1 MENELKEN
9 TISRRKFLKRGG
21 GLTFLVAGIGIPAFV
36 RKDEK
41 SIANEVKASA
51 WVHISTDGTVTI
63 FNPAAEMGQG
73 TMTALPAIIAEEMDA
88 DWSKVKI
95 EHSPVEPEIYGIPWG
110 GGGRGGSMLTVGSRS
125 VSGHFEN
132 LRQSGAQVRFVL
144 ISNAAEKWGVNID
157 ELETA
162 PGMVIHPKTGKKI
175 SYGEIASFA
184 KFPDELPEIPVNKLK
199 KIADFRLI
207 GKDFQRYDI
216 PAKVNGSAIY
226 SMDIHVPN
234 MVYAMINRSPVNGTK
249 PELKNED
256 DLRKIS
262 GLLEIVKLDYGIG
275 FIANSMEAAQQA
287 KNNAEINWTG
297 QSKAENHN
305 SQSAYQEYEVLAESG
320 NSGNM
325 VASIGDFSREIPNTR
340 KVIRADYKN
349 DYVYHAQ
356 MEPLNAVAWVKDGQ
370 AEVWAGTQ
378 GADGARSAI
387 ANHLGIDFKAVNLHP
402 CYLGGGFGRR
412 SMNDYILE
420 AVDLSKAV
428 NLPVKLIWTRT
439 DDIQFGAFRPIS
451 LQRLEAGIDASGQIK
466 AWKHVVVGTGGGLLG
481 SGADIPFYD
490 IPNKHIEVRNIDH
503 GVRTKHWRAVG
514 HGPNKFAIETFLDE
528 IAIDQKT
535 DPLELRR
542 QLMKNHPRELKVL
555 ETVAKMSNWGEK
567 LPEGRARGIG
577 FAERSN
583 SLTAGVCEISLDR
596 KSGKIKVHKIWCALD
611 AGIVV
616 HPDNAKAQVEGS
628 LVMGLSSV
636 MMESITFS
644 NGEVQQSNFHDYPI
658 LRMEDAPESIEIEII
673 PSTEKPTGIGEA
685 GLPFM
690 GAVVSNAFAALTG
703 KRLRHMPF
711 TPQKVLEALG

>member
-9 TISRRKFLKRGG
+9 GISRRKFLKRSG
-21 GLTFLVAGIGIPAFV
+21 GLTFLIAGIGIPAFV
-36 RKDEK
+36 WKEEK
-41 SIANEVKASA
+41 LIANNGQVSA
-51 WVHISTDGTVTI
+51 WVHIHTDGTVTI
-63 FNPAAEMGQG
+63 YNPAAEMGQG
-73 TMTALPAIIAEEMDA
+73 AMTALPAIIAEEMDA

-95 EHSPVEPEIYGIPWG
+95 EHSPVEPEIFGIPWG
-110 GGGRGGSMLTVGSRS
+110 GSGRGGSMLTVGSRS
-125 VSGHFEN
+125 VSGHFDN

-144 ISNAAEKWGVNID
+144 MSNVAEKWGVKID
-157 ELETA
+157 ELETQ
-162 PGMVIHPKTGKKI
+162 PGLVVHPKTGKKI

-184 KFPDELPEIPVNKLK
+184 TFPEEIPEIPKDKLK
-199 KIADFRLI
+199 KVADFRLI

-216 PAKVNGSAIY
+216 PEKVNGSAIY
-226 SMDIHVPN
+226 SMDILLPD
-234 MVYAMINRSPVNGTK
+234 MVYGMVNRSPINGTK
-249 PELKNED
+249 PELKNEATIRNIPGIID
-256 DLRKIS
+256 
-262 GLLEIVKLDYGIG
+262 IVKLDYGIG
-275 FIANSMEAAQQA
+275 FIANSLEAAQQA
-287 KNNAEINWTG
+287 KYTAEINWQGKT
-297 QSKAENHN
+297 KADNHN
-305 SQSAYQEYEVLAESG
+305 SQDAYNEYEVLAESG
-320 NSGNM
+320 NSGSM
-325 VASIGDFSREIPNTR
+325 VASSGDFSRELPNTR
-340 KVIRADYKN
+340 KIIRADYKN

-356 MEPLNAVAWVKDGQ
+356 MEPLNAVAWVKDGT

-378 GADGARSAI
+378 GTDGARSAI
-387 ANHLGIDFKAVNLHP
+387 ANHLGIDFKAVDLHP

-428 NLPVKLIWTRT
+428 KKPVKLIWTRT

-528 IAIDQKT
+528 IAIDQKI

-542 QLMKNHPRELKVL
+542 QLMKNHPRELKVV
-555 ETVAKMSNWGEK
+555 ETVAKMANWGEK
-567 LPEGRARGIG
+567 IPEGRARGLG
-577 FAERSN
+577 FAERSG
-583 SLTAGVCEISLDR
+583 SLAAGVCEISFDQ

-636 MMESITFS
+636 ILESITFE

-673 PSTEKPTGIGEA
+673 PSAEKPTGIGEA

-690 GAVVSNAFAALTG
+690 GAVISNAFAALTG

-711 TPQKVLEALG
+711 TPKKVKELMG